1 MLKKMI
7 WLFSLIGILS
17 FTSCGGGGKKD
28 QNSIPPTRESTTES
42 SPPNVTENTAQSS
55 TPTENT
61 TQTSISKLKKTGQ
74 TTSYTQFDDGDYQ
87 IGITPS
93 YSRSGDIVTDNVTKL
108 QWQDNEEVKTVKKSW
123 EDAKSYCSSLSLGG
137 YNNWRLPTRKELR
150 SIVDYGKHDPTID
163 STFVNVTS
171 NSYWSATTGVS
182 ISSSAWVVRF
192 DYGNDYWS
200 TKTADVYYIRCVRGG
215 V

>member
-7 WLFSLIGILS
+7 WLFILIGILS

-28 QNSIPPTRESTTES
+28 QNSIPPTRESTAES
-42 SPPNVTENTAQSS
+42 STPNVTENTAQSS
-55 TPTENT
+55 TPIENT
-61 TQTSISKLKKTGQ
+61 AKTSISKLKKTGQ
-74 TTSYTQFDDGDYQ
+74 TTSYAQFDDGDYQ

-93 YSRSGDIVTDNVTKL
+93 YSRRGDIVTDNVTKL
-108 QWQDNEEVKTVKKSW
+108 QWQDNEDTKTIEKNW

-137 YNNWRLPTRKELR
+137 YNDWRLPTRKELK

-171 NSYWSATTGVS
+171 CGYWTSIIYASDSSYAWFVVFYDGIDFW
-182 ISSSAWVVRF
+182 ISKMEELS
-192 DYGNDYWS
+192 
-200 TKTADVYYIRCVRGG
+200 IRCVRVGD
-215 V
+215 